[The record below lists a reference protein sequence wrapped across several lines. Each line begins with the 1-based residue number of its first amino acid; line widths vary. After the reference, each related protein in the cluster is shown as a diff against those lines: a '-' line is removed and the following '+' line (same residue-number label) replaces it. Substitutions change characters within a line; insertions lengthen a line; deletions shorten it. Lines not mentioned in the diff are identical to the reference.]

1 MYRVIATITTAMM
14 MILGLSSCSDT
25 TAEPTSDT
33 ETVSCNTTLSGVPK
47 FEASKFVIATMMKSS
62 TPQVPN
68 STVIMSFTKSN
79 PDIKNAVEDGFQIA
93 FLGTAPGTYAMP
105 FGSGCAIVVNGVSY
119 ISISGSITITR
130 FDAVGGWIEGTFE
143 CNANQQDGTSSI
155 NITNG
160 VFKVRRD
167 ADGMLG

>member
-1 MYRVIATITTAMM
+1 M
-14 MILGLSSCSDT
+14 
-25 TAEPTSDT
+25 PT
-33 ETVSCNTTLSGVPK
+33 
-47 FEASKFVIATMMKSS
+47 FEASKFIIATTTKSS
-62 TPQVPN
+62 TPQAPS
-68 STVIMSFTKSN
+68 STVIMSFTKPN

-93 FLGTAPGTYAMP
+93 ILGTAPGTYAMP
-105 FGSGCAIVVNGVSY
+105 FESGCALVVNGVSY

-143 CNANQQDGTSSI
+143 CKANKRDGGSSI

-167 ADGMLG
+167 VDGMLG